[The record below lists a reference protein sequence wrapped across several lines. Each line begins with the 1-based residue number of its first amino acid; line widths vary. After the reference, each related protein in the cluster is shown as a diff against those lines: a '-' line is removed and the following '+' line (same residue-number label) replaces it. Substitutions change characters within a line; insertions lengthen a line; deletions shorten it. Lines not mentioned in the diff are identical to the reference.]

1 MQYIKDIPNLNT
13 SLLGEI
19 TTKIL
24 TDESL
29 FNHSLLYD
37 PKAEEKIL
45 DPSMRNSEFRLFTE
59 KTYFDLLEKY
69 INIIN
74 ENDPDINFILLRND
88 LTHIRYQPGGFFKPH
103 EDYLSFNSNLIEEY
117 TMILCLKAD
126 SKGGETIIH
135 VNHFFKHISKSTITP
150 GHALIFRKDLTHE
163 GALLESGNKEILT
176 MNLLAISKKVERT
189 VVVSF
194 PENKKEVIL
203 VPLANIEQIPNNYI
217 LTKLQFTNEINSKNN
232 LLKYVEEHSTMKEFE
247 IINKIFQKQKLTLEE
262 IQSNYELLDYYQVN
276 VSNIMSKIILNDN
289 SVNKVPVP
297 KTQPVCSTV
306 DFESNFKIYGDES
319 EFQYFLEIV
328 KEAQLPLIP
337 FKMIWMEGDCNGCV
351 TSLSVGA
358 ILFSEYNNVF
368 YLRKLGVYHEDAY
381 YLPRDETNDIQR
393 WTSNHFLI
401 NDNINNNSLHYFKDN
416 FFVKKVVEHNDDEDE
431 NEDEDD
437 EDDEDEEDIEEDEDE
452 FVLINNDEKFYLN
465 FMDEIRDKIRHNNNI
480 GKNNENTTDKKISNK
495 IKTLDIIQDDR
506 SRNSKLHIGFNV
518 DLYLE
523 LDSEFKKL
531 LDSLYISDKYDKSTN
546 KLKYRRCH
554 ITIPNSQY
562 QGKYYNID
570 NEGKLGLEYRHL
582 TILKNRIEETNL
594 IDEVKEMIPE
604 LPIKCLQ
611 SATYD
616 VFMCNEQVYGT
627 VNLVAVYGFL
637 KME

>member
-13 SLLGEI
+13 SLLDEI

-24 TDESL
+24 TDKSP

-59 KTYFDLLEKY
+59 RTYFELVEKY
-69 INIIN
+69 IDIIN

-126 SKGGETIIH
+126 SKGGETIIN
-135 VNHFFKHISKSTITP
+135 VNHFFKHISKSTITV

-176 MNLLAISKKVERT
+176 MNLLATSKKVERT

-203 VPLANIEQIPNNYI
+203 IPLANIEQIPNNYI
-217 LTKLQFTNEINSKNN
+217 LAKLQFTNEINSKNN
-232 LLKYVEEHSTMKEFE
+232 LLKYVEEHSTIKDFE
-247 IINKIFQKQKLTLEE
+247 IINKIFQKQKLTIEE

-276 VSNIMSKIILNDN
+276 VSNIMSKIILDN
-289 SVNKVPVP
+289 SVNTLS

-328 KEAQLPLIP
+328 KEAQLPMVP
-337 FKMIWMEGDCNGCV
+337 FKMIWMEGNCEGSN
-351 TSLSVGA
+351 TPLSVGS
-358 ILFSEYNNVF
+358 ILFSEYNNIL
-368 YLRKLGVYHEDAY
+368 YLRKLGVYQEGAY
-381 YLPRDETNDIQR
+381 YLPRDATNDIHD
-393 WTSNHFLI
+393 WILKHFRI
-401 NDNINNNSLHYFKDN
+401 DDNINRNSLHYFKEN
-416 FFVKKVVEHNDDEDE
+416 FFIKKVIEHNDEDDDEDGQD
-431 NEDEDD
+431 DEDD
-437 EDDEDEEDIEEDEDE
+437 EDDDDEDE
-452 FVLINNDEKFYLN
+452 FVLVDNDEKFCLN
-465 FMDEIRDKIRHNNNI
+465 FTGEKEH
-480 GKNNENTTDKKISNK
+480 KNENSNK
-495 IKTLDIIQDDR
+495 IKTLDINNSYSEDR
-506 SRNSKLHIGFNV
+506 TMLEGGFNV

-523 LDSEFKKL
+523 LDNEFKTL
-531 LDSLYISDKYDKSTN
+531 LDSLFISDKYDTSTK

-554 ITIPNSQY
+554 INIPNSQY

-570 NEGKLGLEYRHL
+570 SEGKLGLEYRHL

-594 IDEVKEMIPE
+594 IDEVEKMIPE
-604 LPIKCLQ
+604 LPIKCFQ
-611 SATYD
+611 KESYD
-616 VFMCNEQVYGT
+616 VTMCNEQVYGT